1 LAGQGLEEIA
11 SILGLEADLKK
22 VYATV
27 PQVIKGDSSGIKNL
41 SQAEKTILIQYLNLY
56 QSFTNNNT
64 QGQEILQNL
73 LMNSIGSSSQVM
85 AFELV

>member
-1 LAGQGLEEIA
+1 LAGQGVEEIA
-11 SILGLEADLKK
+11 SILGLEIDTQK
-22 VYATV
+22 VYEV
-27 PQVIKGDSSGIKNL
+27 IPQVIKGSPEGVQNL
-41 SQAEKTILIQYLNLY
+41 TQAERTVLIQYLNLY
-56 QSFTNNNT
+56 QSFSTNNA

>member
-1 LAGQGLEEIA
+1 LEEIA
-11 SILGLEADLKK
+11 SILGSEADLEK
-22 VYATV
+22 VYAV
-27 PQVIKGDSSGIKNL
+27 LPQVIKGDPSGIKEL
-41 SQAEKTILIQYLNLY
+41 SQAEKTVLIQYLNLY
-56 QSFTNNNT
+56 QSFSNNNTT